1 MVFLGD
7 IFMQNDQPFQPGIL
21 IDKNGLIHDE
31 NSHQTA
37 LLLAIHYGNGAN
49 RTKANHNYML
59 AEKTGIFIV

>member
-31 NSHQTA
+31 NIHKTGPI
-37 LLLAIHYGNGAN
+37 LATSITSTQN
-49 RTKANHNYML
+49 RTKGWPNY
-59 AEKTGIFIV
+59 V